1 MIVIRPAELAD
12 ISAIT
17 AIYSVA
23 VMCGTASFELDPPG
37 TAEMQRRM
45 QAILAAGFPYL
56 VATCDQD
63 VVGYGY
69 LSAYR
74 PRAAYKWA
82 VENSIYVAPTAQ
94 RTGTGR
100 LLLHALIDTATE
112 QGYRQIV
119 AVIGDSQSQGS
130 IGLHTALGF
139 SHRGIVR
146 SVGFKHG
153 RWLDQVIMQLM
164 IGAGDTTGPEQG

>member
-1 MIVIRPAELAD
+1 
-12 ISAIT
+12 
-17 AIYSVA
+17 
-23 VMCGTASFELDPPG
+23 MCGTASFELDPPD

-45 QAILAAGFPYL
+45 QAILAAGFPNL
-56 VATCDQD
+56 VATRDQD

-100 LLLHALIDTATE
+100 LLLQALIDTATE